1 MTRITNNLASVL
13 RRHAYRATE
22 TAYTAG
28 QNGIANKSIA
38 PSLYEAFHVA
48 QLCAS
53 IHKMAFDWRQELNL
67 AMPNVGLSLS
77 SVFTHQRPYV
87 KWPNRSSTDP
97 RCELADLLL
106 VVIDRTGSHAIN
118 HAVLVQAKLSEFG
131 YEILKDA
138 GEQRQFDLFSQRPVF
153 DLVRKDCPSQ
163 VNLKQYS
170 PDSALMYGLATE
182 YSCNH
187 AGRHRGF
194 PKSETWFVADDLS
207 RVKNYQIDK
216 SAYLASVLVGLVQ
229 GSYGWSFELSPSGK
243 NWQHYEGMKHRDDWS
258 MLINFLLEETFNR
271 PINRALQATLGQ
283 QARGQDSPLFLVNGT
298 NAMKPSFFVSS
309 GLSQSSFTS
318 QFKVSGAEESGW
330 VEGDLE
336 GFFGGGGNWSRDAN
350 SEVDDSDGGSISSI
364 VIELSRKD

>member
-1 MTRITNNLASVL
+1 MTRITNTLASAL
-13 RRHAYRATE
+13 RRHAYKATE
-22 TAYTAG
+22 AAYSAG
-28 QNGIANKSIA
+28 QSGIANKSVA

-53 IHKMAFDWRQELNL
+53 IHKMAFDWRQELSL

-131 YEILKDA
+131 CEILKDT

-170 PDSALMYGLATE
+170 PDSALMYGLASK
-182 YSCNH
+182 YSCNL
-187 AGRHRGF
+187 AAR
-194 PKSETWFVADDLS
+194 PMKLPVAETWFAADDLG
-207 RVKNYQIDK
+207 RVKNYEIDK
-216 SAYLASVLVGLVQ
+216 SGYLAAVLVGLIQ
-229 GSYGWSFELSPSGK
+229 GSYGWPFELSPRGEHWK
-243 NWQHYEGMKHRDDWS
+243 YYEDLKRRDDWS
-258 MLINFLLEETFNR
+258 MLINFLLEDTFSK
-271 PINRALQATLGQ
+271 PINRALQATVGQ
-283 QARGQDSPLFLVNGT
+283 QARGQDSPLFLVTGT
-298 NAMKPSFFVSS
+298 NSMKPSFFVSS
-309 GLSQSSFTS
+309 GFSQSSFTS
-318 QFKVSGAEESGW
+318 QFEVSVTEGKDW

-350 SEVDDSDGGSISSI
+350 PEIDDSDGGPISSI